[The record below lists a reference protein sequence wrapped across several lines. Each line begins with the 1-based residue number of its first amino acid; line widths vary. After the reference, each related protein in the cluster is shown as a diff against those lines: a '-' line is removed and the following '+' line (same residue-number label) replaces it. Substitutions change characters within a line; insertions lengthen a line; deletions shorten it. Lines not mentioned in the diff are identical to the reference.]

1 MKHCTMLLILVTSLL
16 QATGA
21 WMFTGRTHP
30 ELNWHTIETDH
41 FDVHYHEGIRDIAVQ
56 GASIAE
62 QVRPILMEQMGLD
75 TLRRLD
81 IVFTTED
88 EVLNG
93 FAMPS
98 NHTVIWVD
106 QNDAALWVGDEKW
119 MRTVLAHELQHL
131 VFFNTVKT
139 WLPEPMN
146 AIYAGV
152 PGWIVE
158 GLAEYYTEKWRP
170 FRFDISHKGH
180 VIGNTVHKIQD
191 PHNDGFSK
199 SLYLADRFGD
209 STIVKILSDR
219 NNAKLLDFKKS
230 FKKHTGV
237 KLKQFNEDWRRH
249 MNTFFFGQ
257 RAQKE
262 RVEDVGRVHKLPLKR
277 MAAFDY
283 FNDSLRVAMVGQLS
297 KGQGDLSLV
306 VATRD
311 TAKENKEWKKRVEKA
326 EKKGKKPKKVKPKW
340 KIKEFDHG
348 IFGEL
353 IQNLDVAPDG
363 ESIIYPKY
371 RFGQHQSLQFGIW
384 KLDIES
390 KKKTLLTPH
399 MRANYPQYSPDGSK
413 IVFVAHENST
423 TQLYTMNADGSD
435 IKPLTM
441 NEGDTQIITP
451 MWRPDGK
458 AVAFAQS
465 DPDGLMDLHIM
476 DLATGRV
483 SQITDS
489 HEGDYAPIWHPDGK
503 KISYTGLYDYTPNL
517 YTHDL
522 ESGETIQNTD
532 IGDVVIGASWN
543 YETSAITALTLR
555 TTDSS
560 RVVDIDPSRLADK
573 REVKMNPAFS
583 SWRTKA
589 PDHPMENINSKL
601 DVKIHSETPYK
612 FYKHISHV
620 GSVVLPDFQ
629 SLFLE
634 TAFTDGMGRH
644 VLGGLIIASV
654 PDSLFGTLIQYNN
667 NTGFPFGGS
676 WGVNY
681 YKDLFFTFQFY
692 NRDQVPLLE
701 LFNGT
706 SLWWMMPYNFGNSRA
721 ANHSIGI
728 ALGLMDRQALDFED
742 SLDVFSPP
750 ESGKEGM
757 LSLNYTFKNQR
768 IHRRNMFA
776 PNHGYGFSV
785 NHDMVTSAIW
795 GDLDY
800 NKTEIDLFTHQKAG
814 PLSFYARGRYEK
826 LSGIPLAQDT
836 LGIFDIPNYY
846 IAGSFVPG
854 REYMSPRGF
863 SDSLRYGDQAFMG
876 TIELRA
882 PAAPFQFV
890 EILKIIQLGNPTVAL
905 ISDFGNAWNNDE
917 EKDDLIMT
925 TGLEFR
931 FALSLAKSPLFI
943 FSYGWAQ
950 ENNKWSDGSPDPY
963 FQMTLINPF

>member
-1 MKHCTMLLILVTSLL
+1 M
-16 QATGA
+16 
-21 WMFTGRTHP
+21 
-30 ELNWHTIETDH
+30 
-41 FDVHYHEGIRDIAVQ
+41 
-56 GASIAE
+56 
-62 QVRPILMEQMGLD
+62 
-75 TLRRLD
+75 
-81 IVFTTED
+81 
-88 EVLNG
+88 
-93 FAMPS
+93 
-98 NHTVIWVD
+98 
-106 QNDAALWVGDEKW
+106 
-119 MRTVLAHELQHL
+119 
-131 VFFNTVKT
+131 
-139 WLPEPMN
+139 
-146 AIYAGV
+146 
-152 PGWIVE
+152 
-158 GLAEYYTEKWRP
+158 
-170 FRFDISHKGH
+170 
-180 VIGNTVHKIQD
+180 IGNTVHKIQD

-262 RVEDVGRVHKLPLKR
+262 RVEDVGKVHKLPLKR
-277 MAAFDY
+277 MVAFDY

-326 EKKGKKPKKVKPKW
+326 EKKGEKPKKVKPKW
-340 KIKEFDHG
+340 KIKEYDHG

-363 ESIIYPKY
+363 QSIIYPKY

-390 KKKTLLTPH
+390 KKKTLLTPY

-451 MWRPDGK
+451 MWRSDGK
-458 AVAFAQS
+458 AIAFAQS
-465 DPDGLMDLHIM
+465 DPDGLMDIHIM

-522 ESGETIQNTD
+522 ETGETIQNTD

-543 YETSAITALTLR
+543 HETSSITALTLR

-560 RVVDIDPSRLADK
+560 RVVDIDPSRLANK
-573 REVKMNPAFS
+573 AEVKMNPAFS
-583 SWRTKA
+583 TWRTKA

-601 DVKIHSETPYK
+601 DVTIHSETPYK

-620 GSVVLPDFQ
+620 GTVALPDNQ
-629 SLFLE
+629 SLFLN
-634 TAFTDGMGRH
+634 TVFTDGMGRH
-644 VLGGLIIASV
+644 VVGGLFITDY
-654 PDSLFGTLIQYNN
+654 DSLFGTLIQYNN

-692 NRDQVPLLE
+692 NRDQVPLFE

-728 ALGLMDRQALDFED
+728 ALGLMDRQAIDFND
-742 SLDVFSPP
+742 SLDVFITPG
-750 ESGKEGM
+750 SGKEGK

-826 LSGIPLAQDT
+826 LSGVPLAQDT

-863 SDSLRYGDQAFMG
+863 SGARYGDQAFMG
-876 TIELRA
+876 TVELRA

-905 ISDFGNAWNNDE
+905 ISDFGNAWNNDDDKE
-917 EKDDLIMT
+917 DLIMT